1 MSVQSHWMQE
11 GIGDAV
17 ESKAAVARCLQEHG
31 FSQVDIQE
39 GGADLSAP
47 HKKRTADL
55 EPKTPSRRS
64 RTRRST
70 HAINAMNAMN
80 AWLMAC
86 STVSGSEGETCRSS
100 RLAMA
105 PWAA

>member
-1 MSVQSHWMQE
+1 MHE

-17 ESKAAVARCLQEHG
+17 ESTVAVARCLQEQG

-39 GGADLSAP
+39 GGAGPSAS
-47 HKKRTADL
+47 HEERTADL

-70 HAINAMNAMN
+70 HATQRHERHERHAHGMLNGL
-80 AWLMAC
+80 WQ
-86 STVSGSEGETCRSS
+86 
-100 RLAMA
+100 
-105 PWAA
+105 